1 MDDILLTTS
10 HGPVRTVTLN
20 RPQARNALTVDLM
33 QALCGE
39 LVTAD
44 DDPSVAAVILTGTD
58 PAFCA
63 GMDLKEAVADGV
75 DPDLVVDP
83 KSNPWTTLRGM
94 TTPVIGAIN
103 GACVTGGLELAL
115 NCTFNLASD
124 RARFAD
130 THGRVGLHPGGGMS
144 VLLPLAVGLGR
155 ARQMSLTAEFIDA
168 QQALAWGLVNAVVPH
183 DELLAEAHRLA
194 GLIAANDRRAVL
206 AINGTYRDL
215 SGMTVADALAL
226 EERRCVEWTRVGDP
240 SA

>member
-1 MDDILLTTS
+1 MDDILLTAS
-10 HGPVRTVTLN
+10 DGPVRTVTLN
-20 RPQARNALTVDLM
+20 RPQARNALTADLM
-33 QALCGE
+33 RALCSE

-44 DDPSVAAVILTGTD
+44 ADPSVAAVILTGTD

-63 GMDLKEAVADGV
+63 GMDLKEAIADGV
-75 DPDLVVDP
+75 DPDLVFDP
-83 KSNPWTTLRGM
+83 KANPWTTLRGM

-115 NCTFNLASD
+115 NCAFLVASD

-168 QQALAWGLVNAVVPH
+168 RQALDWGLVNAVVPH
-183 DELLAEAHRLA
+183 DELLGEAHRLG

-206 AINGTYRDL
+206 AINETYRDL

-226 EERRCVEWTRVGDP
+226 EERRCVEWTPVGGS